1 MLNENKN
8 IDQLFREKLGDF
20 EKTPPSFLWTNVQAR
35 LDEKQNGLR
44 FTMVKTIGIAAAIL
58 LAFLAGWWMTNPTDK
73 GMIPQNSVATQQK
86 SSLGSDTSTNQAI
99 ASTEILTVNT
109 DKVTSI
115 NSKKPTKV
123 NQSST
128 SNLSTLATFAPSTS
142 FINKMNDKA
151 EPKTGELEL
160 FNSEKEFL
168 NKLQSKFKL
177 AKKLTDWI
185 TDVKNDSTTK
195 TGTNSNS
202 MGINPFNNTAISG
215 TTSMAY
221 NNPAKNTSGRW
232 SLKAEF
238 APVFNGQSQK
248 NRSGSSLYNNGV
260 TNYSTQKTTES
271 NTVSAGMMAGYKV
284 GKRLVVKSGFVY
296 NKISQTTSNVNL
308 MGANPASNIAGNA
321 MIATTPSGQVT
332 LTRMGNSSMDVAL
345 NFSNLSGPSTS
356 YSSNGELKQNIE
368 LIEIPLQATYKLIAK
383 KVNVGLTGGI
393 STNILIGNRAILS
406 ENGTGIGGGETTN
419 MRSVVYSGAVGLE
432 VGYEITNRIVFTVEP
447 RLKRYI
453 NSLSSNKSVNFKPS
467 QLEVVTGLSYSFN

>member
-185 TDVKNDSTTK
+185 TTSKNDSTINVGPNIK
-195 TGTNSNS
+195 SLN
-202 MGINPFNNTAISG
+202 INPFSNTSISG

-232 SLKAEF
+232 SLKAEI
-238 APVFNGQSQK
+238 APVFNGQSQ
-248 NRSGSSLYNNGV
+248 NNGQGSSLFSGSQ
-260 TNYSTQKTTES
+260 NYSSQRTTAS

-284 GKRLVVKSGFVY
+284 GKHLVVKSGLVY
-296 NKISQTTSNVNL
+296 NKIRQTTSNVNL
-308 MGANPASNIAGNA
+308 IGANPTSNMLGYEMN
-321 MIATTPSGQVT
+321 ATTPSGQVT
-332 LTRMGNSSMDVAL
+332 LNRMGNSSMDLAL
-345 NFSNLSGPSTS
+345 NFSNLSGITTS
-356 YSSNGELKQNIE
+356 YLSNGELNQNIE
-368 LIEIPLQATYKLIAK
+368 FIEIPLQATYKLISK

-393 STNILIGNRAILS
+393 STNILIGNKANLS
-406 ENGTGIGGGETTN
+406 ENGAGIGSGETAN
-419 MRSVVYSGAVGLE
+419 MRHVVYSGAIGVE
-432 VGYEITNRIVFTVEP
+432 VGYEITNRIVFTIEP
-447 RLKRYI
+447 RLKQYI

-467 QLEVVTGLSYSFN
+467 QMQVVTGLSYSFN